1 MSTSTAYES
10 EVKGVGN
17 TSIREVKHVGVEP
30 SRQKDE
36 YDSTREDIADMAR
49 LGKKQELKRNFR
61 KFSTLSFATI
71 IMATWE
77 VLLVANA
84 QALTNGGRPAFV
96 YSYIW
101 TTVGFAPIIVSLAEM
116 SSM

>member
-1 MSTSTAYES
+1 MAISTSFESERKRNGIVSIRDVQQADSESSGPTDEYES
-10 EVKGVGN
+10 
-17 TSIREVKHVGVEP
+17 
-30 SRQKDE
+30 
-36 YDSTREDIADMAR
+36 TRDDVADMRR

-77 VLLVANA
+77 VLLVANS

-101 TTVGFAPIIVSLAEM
+101 TTIGFAPIIVSLAEM

>member
-1 MSTSTAYES
+1 MSTSINYES
-10 EVKGVGN
+10 ERKGFGDS
-17 TSIREVKHVGVEP
+17 SIRDVQQADYESSVP
-30 SRQKDE
+30 TDQ
-36 YDSTREDIADMAR
+36 YDSTRDDVADMRR

-84 QALTNGGRPAFV
+84 QALTNGGRPGFI

-101 TTVGFAPIIVSLAEM
+101 TTVGFAPIIVSLA
-116 SSM
+116 